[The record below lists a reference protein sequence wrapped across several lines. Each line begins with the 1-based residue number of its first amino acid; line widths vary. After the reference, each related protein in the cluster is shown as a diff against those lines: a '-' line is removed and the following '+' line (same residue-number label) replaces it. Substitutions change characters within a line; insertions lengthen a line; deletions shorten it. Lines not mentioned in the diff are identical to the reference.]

1 MNTPFWEKFQSI
13 CSYSCIFFWLSCLSN
28 VVLVFGWL
36 LRTIWRK
43 QSDVNINLMKHITG
57 RYALGVDAS
66 GSQRF
71 FFFSSQSVVNLGIP
85 FPFSIV
91 DGKGER
97 QREKESEKF
106 KGKAKVK

>member
-13 CSYSCIFFWLSCLSN
+13 CSYSCIFFFGFPVN

-36 LRTIWRK
+36 LCTVWRK

-91 DGKGER
+91 DGKG